1 MSLSPTLRRWLLLL
15 VIAAVVIVLD
25 QVTKAI
31 ILNKLAV
38 YETLPILPPV
48 LQLTHSTNDGAAF
61 GFGAGSGD
69 IFLIIAVVVVIAML
83 IFYPRIEGRMLVLR
97 VAMGLIVGGALGN
110 AIDRMVH
117 GHVIDFIHYQIPDV
131 ISNVSNLAD
140 HAIVLGVLLVF
151 YDSWFGAS
159 AKAVRQKKLESAAA
173 AQDTPPVEAPP
184 NEQHNSP

>member
-1 MSLSPTLRRWLLLL
+1 MSLSPTLRRWLLLI
-15 VIAAVVIVLD
+15 VIAAAVIVID
-25 QVTKAI
+25 QVTKTI
-31 ILNKLAV
+31 ILNTLAV
-38 YETLPILPPV
+38 YETMPILPPV

-69 IFLIIAVVVVIAML
+69 IFLIIAVIVVIAML
-83 IFYPRIEGRMLVLR
+83 IFYPRIEGRMFVLR

-117 GHVIDFIHYQIPDV
+117 GHVIDFIHYQIPGV

-140 HAIVLGVLLVF
+140 HAIVLGVALVF

-159 AKAVRQKKLESAAA
+159 AKAVRQKKLEQAA
-173 AQDTPPVEAPP
+173 AQDPTPVDAPP